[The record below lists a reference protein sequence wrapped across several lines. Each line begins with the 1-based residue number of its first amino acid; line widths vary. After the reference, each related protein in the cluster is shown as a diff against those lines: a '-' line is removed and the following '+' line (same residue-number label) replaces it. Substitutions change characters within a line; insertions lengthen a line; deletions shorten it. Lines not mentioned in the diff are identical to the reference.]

1 MDRVELALRLFFC
14 LPFAHSEDIADQ
26 DLSVRLNAALGSR
39 GWATPKG
46 LVRQTNRR
54 RFRAARRAC
63 LRAATYALRARH
75 SPNAMKRLRL

>member
-46 LVRQTNRR
+46 LVRLTDVVS
-54 RFRAARRAC
+54 ARRGVLVC
-63 LRAATYALRARH
+63 RSNGSVT
-75 SPNAMKRLRL
+75 